1 VSAAAPSGLAAGT
14 LVAGRYRVEA
24 ALGAG
29 GMGAVYRA
37 VDVQGGRPVAV
48 KTVLAELAG
57 EAAFE
62 RRLEREA
69 AASTFVRHP
78 NVVEVLALDRLAGG
92 GLALVMEL
100 VDGRTLRAAL
110 GDGALAPRRALVIA
124 RQILLGLGLAHA
136 SGVVHRDLKPENVML
151 ATAGTAGATYEIVKL
166 LDFGLVKLIGLAAE
180 VLGADKLTRTGIV
193 QGTPAYMAPEQALGR
208 VVDGRADLYAV
219 GCMLFEMLAGAPP
232 FDDAD
237 PVAIMKK
244 QVKEPAPPLP
254 TAPWATPA
262 VVHVVATALAKAP
275 AGRFADAGAMLA
287 AIEAAFRSIDHLP

>member
-1 VSAAAPSGLAAGT
+1 MTAAGGLAAGT

-24 ALGAG
+24 PLGAG

-57 EAAFE
+57 EAALE

-100 VDGRTLRAAL
+100 VEGRTLRAAL

-124 RQILLGLGLAHA
+124 RQMLLGLGLAHA

-151 ATAGTAGATYEIVKL
+151 ATAGATGATYEIVKL

-180 VLGADKLTRTGIV
+180 VLGADRLTRTGIV

-208 VVDGRADLYAV
+208 AVDGRADLYAV
-219 GCMLFEMLAGAPP
+219 GCMLFEMLIGAPP

-244 QVKEPAPPLP
+244 QVKEPAPALP
-254 TAPWATPA
+254 AAPWATPA
-262 VVHVVATALAKAP
+262 VAHVVTTALAKAP
-275 AGRFADAGAMLA
+275 AGRFADASAMLA
-287 AIEAAFRSIDHLP
+287 AIEAAFRSIDHVP